1 MIFDPILGD
10 VKSPSEEN
18 FDQLQLIN
26 GVLDIIRSNDTKMAK
41 AILAL
46 MVKDLKDKTRVN
58 SEELYDNGHSRD
70 IEFGYEGK

>member
-18 FDQLQLIN
+18 SDQLQLIN
-26 GVLDIIRSNDTKMAK
+26 EVLDIIRSNDTKMVK
-41 AILAL
+41 ALAL
-46 MVKDLKDKTRVN
+46 TVKGLKDKTRVN

>member
-1 MIFDPILGD
+1 MIFDPILGN

-18 FDQLQLIN
+18 SDQLQLIN
-26 GVLDIIRSNDTKMAK
+26 EVLDIIRSNNTKMVK
-41 AILAL
+41 ALAL